1 MKNESKESKAHLIIS
16 PANMQTFLASP
27 SSPQA
32 QAKSSKDILSRSLST
47 RTMQSTTSS
56 FAQRMNDAR
65 NKSLEYR
72 CIGRG
77 SFGTVYEIPGTE
89 RALKLSKGEDELFA
103 EFNINNTVATAVI
116 AVNKIMQK
124 TFSDFTVPRIP
135 TAHNLYITGDEQ
147 SEEVIEQM
155 KSRFPGSVDAS
166 EYSMLEV
173 DRIRPLPKDT
183 RNALIDLYFEPELR
197 DEAKN
202 EADNKD
208 CLARVYLGKKGMPGP
223 GNWRDSLRN
232 FELNL
237 DMAKDIGLDVEQLAS
252 EMAIG
257 LAIIHWEAH
266 VDAQDSEW
274 VLGSAAMVD
283 SVSKVVTNWRHMKAT
298 TIVDFGRRA
307 THLWVLD
314 FDKAD
319 TFRFETTD
327 CIKQLLAGV
336 TSHDPYF
343 PNPVIDQELFILF
356 EEVYLQASETILKA
370 RGYDEKALELP
381 KKFMGAYR
389 NWATTD
395 DSIGF
400 EIGDDEEGPANAG
413 ASEEDGGWGDDDLDE
428 ELSSDDDSEEETS
441 ESEEEESKSEEK
453 DEAEEFLQ

>member
-1 MKNESKESKAHLIIS
+1 MKNDRKQCKAHLKGS
-16 PANMQTFLASP
+16 SANMQIYAASP
-27 SSPQA
+27 PSPEHDKTA
-32 QAKSSKDILSRSLST
+32 KDILSRSLST
-47 RTMQSTTSS
+47 RTIQSTTSS

-103 EFNINNTVATAVI
+103 EFNINNTVATAAI
-116 AVNKIMQK
+116 AVNKIMQRA
-124 TFSDFTVPRIP
+124 FPDFTVPRIP
-135 TAHNLYITGDEQ
+135 TAHNLYISGDEQ
-147 SEEVIEQM
+147 IEEVVEQM
-155 KSRFPGSVDAS
+155 RNRFPGSVDTS
-166 EYSMLEV
+166 EYSILEV
-173 DRIRPLPKDT
+173 DRILPLPKQT

-202 EADNKD
+202 EAENKD
-208 CLARVYLGKKGMPGP
+208 CLARVYLGRNGMPGP

-237 DMAKDIGLDVEQLAS
+237 DMAKDLKLDVEQLAS

-257 LAIIHWEAH
+257 LAMIHWEAQ

-283 SVSKVVTNWRHMKAT
+283 TVPTVVTNWRHMKAT

-319 TFRFETTD
+319 SIGFESTD

-343 PNPVIDQELFILF
+343 PNPAIDQELFNLF
-356 EEVYLQASETILKA
+356 EEVYLKASEQILEA
-370 RGYDEKALELP
+370 GGYDEKALELP
-381 KKFMGAYR
+381 KKFVEAYK
-389 NWATTD
+389 NWAATD
-395 DSIGF
+395 DAVGF
-400 EIGDDEEGPANAG
+400 EIGSDEEGSGSARVA
-413 ASEEDGGWGDDDLDE
+413 EEDGGWGDDDVDA
-428 ELSSDDDSEEETS
+428 ELSSDD
-441 ESEEEESKSEEK
+441 ESEEEEEFESDEEDSEIDEE
-453 DEAEEFLQ
+453 DEAEE